1 MSLLRRPDF
10 DIPLNHKKNLSL
22 QLFNLS
28 LPFGIS
34 KWNTSAQHQSPADKG
49 GTSGVT
55 STIPSFRGSLTLEA
69 ALALSLFLF
78 VCTTFLMIFPAMQV
92 QFAIRQAA
100 EQTAEEVAVL
110 SSIPLADSLA
120 AALPDGWGNEAAHL
134 AGNGA
139 GTLYLRERILQLADR
154 DRLNTSWI
162 RGGSSGVLILAEFP
176 AENESKEDIVIHW
189 LYAVNFTALPG
200 VSLPVSG
207 QVCRRMWTGSVRQNA
222 ERDVESDN
230 IVYVA
235 ENGKVCHRSRDC
247 TYLKLSVKSAGLD
260 EIPALRNQDGAK
272 YYPCERCVLHGE
284 CSSPVYI
291 TEEGNRYHVD
301 SNCGGLRRMVD
312 SVPAGETSLPLCSR
326 CGGGS

>member
-28 LPFGIS
+28 PPFGIS

-139 GTLYLRERILQLADR
+139 ARFISGRGFFSWLA
-154 DRLNTSWI
+154 
-162 RGGSSGVLILAEFP
+162 G
-176 AENESKEDIVIHW
+176 IV
-189 LYAVNFTALPG
+189 
-200 VSLPVSG
+200 
-207 QVCRRMWTGSVRQNA
+207 
-222 ERDVESDN
+222 
-230 IVYVA
+230 
-235 ENGKVCHRSRDC
+235 
-247 TYLKLSVKSAGLD
+247 
-260 EIPALRNQDGAK
+260 
-272 YYPCERCVLHGE
+272 
-284 CSSPVYI
+284 
-291 TEEGNRYHVD
+291 
-301 SNCGGLRRMVD
+301 
-312 SVPAGETSLPLCSR
+312 
-326 CGGGS
+326 

>member
-1 MSLLRRPDF
+1 MEYKCATPKSGRQGRDIWSHLHDPFFSGESYAGGGAGAQLVSFCLHNVSYDLSCDAGTVGDSAGGGAELQRKWPCSAVFRWR
-10 DIPLNHKKNLSL
+10 IPL
-22 QLFNLS
+22 Q
-28 LPFGIS
+28 
-34 KWNTSAQHQSPADKG
+34 
-49 GTSGVT
+49 
-55 STIPSFRGSLTLEA
+55 
-69 ALALSLFLF
+69 
-78 VCTTFLMIFPAMQV
+78 
-92 QFAIRQAA
+92 
-100 EQTAEEVAVL
+100 
-110 SSIPLADSLA
+110 